1 MKRFL
6 IVLIMLLLTP
16 VVNAKAA
23 QTKVNTL
30 SQGVFKKTWNGDI
43 VQYDNKGKKLHTF
56 KMKNG
61 KVVKIK

>member
-6 IVLIMLLLTP
+6 VVFTMLLLAFEAD
-16 VVNAKAA
+16 VKVA

-30 SQGVFKKTWNGDI
+30 PQGVFKKTWNGDI
-43 VQYDNKGKKLHTF
+43 VQYNNGKKAHTY